1 MFGSGF
7 KTVVYRNV
15 KVKKIINNLFS
26 YVMGSLVLIPLF
38 IVLLIIVGKPF
49 YMVQPGFNIIHLR
62 FGKVVQNSEMPGLY
76 YKFPFIDSAISIDKR
91 IKKSVIKT
99 EAFSKDLQSVDI
111 EVAINYRI
119 KDALYVYSN
128 IGLNYEN
135 VIVDPFTQENVK
147 AVIAKFTAEDLTQNR
162 HEAKEMVKRDLEAAL
177 RNIKIELVDFNFIH
191 TDFQDEFIKAV
202 ENKQIAEQE
211 AKRSKYYTEK
221 VKEEALQTRVRSEA
235 EAYSLQVQKANVTTD
250 LIELKKIEARLKAI
264 EKWNGVLPKVQ
275 SESASFVKLSEGI

>member
-26 YVMGSLVLIPLF
+26 YVMGSLVLISLF

-275 SESASFVKLSEGI
+275 SESASFVMLSEGI